1 MVEPLSL
8 GNIWQALRQAQGERS
23 MKKRMNLLA
32 LDTSTEFLSLALAL
46 GEHTFTH
53 YQAAGSASSQL
64 VLPQIRLLLDSA
76 NVKLNDLDGIA
87 FGAGP
92 GAFTGV
98 RIASGVAQG
107 LGFGANLP
115 VVGINTLIA
124 VAEASGQDKVIV
136 CLDAR
141 MGEIYHAT
149 LIKESGNWL
158 EIHASSVCKPQEAP
172 LIKGDGW
179 FGAGSGWV
187 VYGEVLE
194 QIYAN
199 NLITIL
205 DKVMPNILPNIT
217 PTAEA
222 ILRLALPVFEAGQAK
237 PAIEA
242 MPIYIRNRVA
252 LTTLE
257 REQGLRL

>member
-1 MVEPLSL
+1 
-8 GNIWQALRQAQGERS
+8 
-23 MKKRMNLLA
+23 MNLLA
-32 LDTSTEFLSLALAL
+32 LDTSTEFLSLALKL
-46 GEHTFTH
+46 GERTFTH
-53 YQAAGSASSQL
+53 YQETGSASSQL
-64 VLPQIRLLLDSA
+64 VLPQIQVLLDST
-76 NVKLNDLDGIA
+76 NVQLKDLDGIA

-115 VVGINTLIA
+115 VVGINTLTA

-141 MGEIYHAT
+141 MGEIYHAI
-149 LIKESGNWL
+149 LVKQNGIWL
-158 EIHASSVCKPQEAP
+158 EISETKVCKPQDAP
-172 LIKGDGW
+172 TMEGGDW
-179 FGAGSGWV
+179 FGAGSGWAAYSDV
-187 VYGEVLE
+187 LTQVYTD
-194 QIYAN
+194 
-199 NLITIL
+199 NLSQTL
-205 DKVMPNILPNIT
+205 PNILQGIT

-222 ILRLALPVFEAGQAK
+222 ILRLAQPVFAAGQAK
-237 PAIEA
+237 PAMEA

>member
-1 MVEPLSL
+1 
-8 GNIWQALRQAQGERS
+8 
-23 MKKRMNLLA
+23 MNLLA
-32 LDTSTEFLSLALAL
+32 LDTSTEFLSLALAF
-46 GEHTFTH
+46 GENTFTY
-53 YQAAGSASSQL
+53 YQVAGSAASQL
-64 VLPQIRLLLDSA
+64 VLPQIQALLDGA
-76 NVKLNDLDGIA
+76 NIKLKDLDGIA

-115 VVGINTLIA
+115 VLGINTLIA

-141 MGEIYHAT
+141 MGEIYHAA
-149 LIKESGNWL
+149 LIKENDNWL
-158 EIHASSVCKPQEAP
+158 EISETRVCKPQDAP
-172 LIKGDGW
+172 AIEGNNW
-179 FGAGSGWV
+179 IGAGSGWA
-187 VYGEVLE
+187 VYGEVLT
-194 QIYAN
+194 QIYAQSLSQ
-199 NLITIL
+199 NL
-205 DKVMPNILPNIT
+205 PNVLMNIT

-222 ILRLALPVFEAGQAK
+222 ILRLAQPVFEAGQAK

-257 REQGLRL
+257 REGLRL

>member
-1 MVEPLSL
+1 
-8 GNIWQALRQAQGERS
+8 
-23 MKKRMNLLA
+23 MNLLA
-32 LDTSTEFLSLALAL
+32 LDTSTEFLSLAL
-46 GEHTFTH
+46 TKDDRIFTH
-53 YQAAGSASSQL
+53 YQSAGSAASQL
-64 VLPQIRLLLDSA
+64 VLPQIQVLLDA
-76 NVKLNDLDGIA
+76 ADLQLKDLHGIA

-107 LGFGANLP
+107 LGYGANLP
-115 VVGINTLIA
+115 VVGVNTLTA
-124 VAEASGQDKVIV
+124 VAEASGQQKVIV

-141 MGEIYHAT
+141 MGEIYHAA
-149 LIKESGNWL
+149 LVKENGNWL
-158 EIHASSVCKPQEAP
+158 VVSETRVCKPQAAP
-172 LIKGDGW
+172 ALEGNDWVGV
-179 FGAGSGWV
+179 GSGWAA
-187 VYGEVLE
+187 YSDVLA

-199 NLITIL
+199 NLSQALTNFL
-205 DKVMPNILPNIT
+205 ADIT

-222 ILRLALPVFEAGQAK
+222 ILRLVQTVFESGQAR
-237 PAIEA
+237 PAMEA

>member
-1 MVEPLSL
+1 
-8 GNIWQALRQAQGERS
+8 
-23 MKKRMNLLA
+23 MNLLA
-32 LDTSTEFLSLALAL
+32 LDTSTEYLSLALKL
-46 GEHTFTH
+46 GDKIFTH

-64 VLPQIRLLLDSA
+64 VLPQIQILLDSA
-76 NVKLNDLDGIA
+76 NIKLGDLDGIA

-107 LGFGANLP
+107 LGYGANLP
-115 VVGINTLIA
+115 VVGINTLTA
-124 VAEASGQDKVIV
+124 VAEESGQDKVVV

-141 MGEIYHAT
+141 MGEIYHAA
-149 LIKESGNWL
+149 LIKQNGVWL
-158 EIHASSVCKPQEAP
+158 EISETKVCKPQVSPVLESN
-172 LIKGDGW
+172 DW
-179 FGAGSGWV
+179 VGAGGGWAA
-187 VYGEVLE
+187 YKEVLM
-194 QIYAN
+194 QIYSNHLSQSVN
-199 NLITIL
+199 N
-205 DKVMPNILPNIT
+205 VLPDIT

-222 ILRLALPVFEAGQAK
+222 ILRLAQPVFEAGQAK
-237 PAIEA
+237 PAMHA

>member
-1 MVEPLSL
+1 
-8 GNIWQALRQAQGERS
+8 
-23 MKKRMNLLA
+23 MNLLA
-32 LDTSTEFLSLALAL
+32 LDTSTEFLSLALVH
-46 GEHTFTH
+46 GEKTFSH
-53 YQAAGSASSQL
+53 YQGAGSEASQL
-64 VLPQIRLLLDSA
+64 VLPQIQVLLDNA
-76 NVKLNDLDGIA
+76 NIKLKDLDGIA

-98 RIASGVAQG
+98 RIAVGVAQG

-115 VVGINTLIA
+115 VVAINTLMA
-124 VAEASGQDKVIV
+124 VAEASGQDNVIV

-141 MGEIYHAT
+141 MGEIYHAA
-149 LIKESGNWL
+149 LIKENSIWQQVT
-158 EIHASSVCKPQEAP
+158 ETKVCKPQDAP
-172 LIKGDGW
+172 NVEGNNWI
-179 FGAGSGWV
+179 GAGSGWA
-187 VYGEVLE
+187 VYAENLTL
-194 QIYAN
+194 IYAQH
-199 NLITIL
+199 LSQAS
-205 DKVMPNILPNIT
+205 PNILADIT

-222 ILRLALPVFEAGQAK
+222 ILRLAQPVFEAGQAK

>member
-1 MVEPLSL
+1 
-8 GNIWQALRQAQGERS
+8 
-23 MKKRMNLLA
+23 MNLLA
-32 LDTSTEFLSLALAL
+32 LDTSTEFLSLALKRGDAI
-46 GEHTFTH
+46 FTH

-64 VLPQIRLLLDSA
+64 VLPQIQVLLDSA
-76 NVKLNDLDGIA
+76 NCQLHDLNGIA

-107 LGFGANLP
+107 LGYGANLP

-124 VAEASGQDKVIV
+124 VAESSGQNKVIV

-141 MGEIYHAT
+141 MGEIYHAA
-149 LIKESGNWL
+149 LIKENGVWVEMSKTT
-158 EIHASSVCKPQEAP
+158 VCKPQAAP
-172 LIKGDGW
+172 PLQGGDW
-179 FGAGSGWV
+179 VGAGSGWAA
-187 VYGEVLE
+187 YSDVLT

-199 NLITIL
+199 NFSQIS
-205 DKVMPNILPNIT
+205 PNILDNIT

-222 ILRLALPVFEAGQAK
+222 ILRLAQPVFESGQAR
-237 PAIEA
+237 PAPEA

-252 LTTLE
+252 LTTIE
-257 REQGLRL
+257 REQGMRL